1 MAGPGAPMTPAAA
14 HARFERPQRA
24 HDGSLHVAA
33 NAFSIIGIV
42 GKPGDIR
49 LPGILARLVN
59 HLTERGCRVL
69 VDQTNAESAP
79 AGVEVLARGELGSRA
94 DLVVVIGGD
103 GTLLDAARTLAGCD
117 APLLGVNLGRLG
129 FMVDVP
135 PERMTA
141 ALDAVMAG
149 EYQVDLRFLLEAEVI
164 RGEHSICRSTALND
178 VVITKRDVARMVE
191 FDSFIDGCFVS
202 THRADGLVVATPTGS
217 TAYALSG
224 GGPILHPALD
234 ALTLVPIC
242 PHTLSDR
249 PLVISASSGIDIVLS
264 SQNTSPVQVTW
275 DGQSSLELSYADR
288 VRIRRSELTLRLL
301 HPLDHDY
308 FAILRNKLHW
318 GSAHNVRR

>member
-1 MAGPGAPMTPAAA
+1 
-14 HARFERPQRA
+14 
-24 HDGSLHVAA
+24 
-33 NAFSIIGIV
+33 
-42 GKPGDIR
+42 
-49 LPGILARLVN
+49 
-59 HLTERGCRVL
+59 
-69 VDQTNAESAP
+69 
-79 AGVEVLARGELGSRA
+79 
-94 DLVVVIGGD
+94 
-103 GTLLDAARTLAGCD
+103 
-117 APLLGVNLGRLG
+117 
-129 FMVDVP
+129 MVDVP

-149 EYQVDLRFLLEAEVI
+149 EYQVDMRFLLEAEVV
-164 RGEHSICRSTALND
+164 RGAHSVCHSTALND

-191 FDSFIDGCFVS
+191 FDSFIDGRFVS

-249 PLVISASSGIDIVLS
+249 PLVISAASSIDIVLS

-288 VRIRRSELTLRLL
+288 VHIRRSELTLRLL

-318 GSAHNVRR
+318 GSAQNVRR